1 MPLQSL
7 YGYQIRK
14 GELYNLKAI
23 NKFGYRDAVG
33 TDKST
38 IGEVGDNYDLLTS
51 AQALTVSSSSTN
63 DASDGT
69 GARTLKLYGLDEN
82 YNEASE
88 TISLNGQNGVSTAVS
103 YIRVYRATVES
114 AGSSGTNV
122 GDLHIGY
129 GAITSGI
136 PANKIMTLPAGEGQT
151 LLAAWTVP
159 ADYTGYLY
167 ETVFN
172 SGTEATNKYIIGRLE
187 VKEIGKVWQT
197 KVKGSFSTATFR
209 MEMPLPTVIPEKSD
223 IKMTAVSSSGTQ
235 DVSGAFTIIYE
246 RNS

>member
-51 AQALTVSSSSTN
+51 AQALTVSSSSAN
-63 DASDGT
+63 DASGGT

-114 AGSSGTNV
+114 AGSSGRTW
-122 GDLHIGY
+122 
-129 GAITSGI
+129 AI
-136 PANKIMTLPAGEGQT
+136 
-151 LLAAWTVP
+151 
-159 ADYTGYLY
+159 YT
-167 ETVFN
+167 
-172 SGTEATNKYIIGRLE
+172 
-187 VKEIGKVWQT
+187 
-197 KVKGSFSTATFR
+197 
-209 MEMPLPTVIPEKSD
+209 
-223 IKMTAVSSSGTQ
+223 
-235 DVSGAFTIIYE
+235 
-246 RNS
+246 